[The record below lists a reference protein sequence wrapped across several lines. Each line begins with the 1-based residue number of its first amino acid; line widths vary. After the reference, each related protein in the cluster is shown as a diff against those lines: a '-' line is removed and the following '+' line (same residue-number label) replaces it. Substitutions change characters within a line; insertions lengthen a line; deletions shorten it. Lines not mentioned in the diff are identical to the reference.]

1 MGWQLARRLRADAVK
16 CNSSA
21 SLDQKMSQDRLRL
34 RASALRLGPSPTG
47 TDDFEDLQDISPGE
61 LMASK
66 GPRKANGGFDLSQSP
81 SHLLRRCVQ
90 YANDLFSREPGA
102 SDLTKQQFTV
112 LAAVEQNEGMSQT
125 DLVAITGIDR
135 STLAEMIRR
144 MIDKGL
150 LDRERTEADQR
161 ANAVRI
167 AMAGRKAL
175 RGARTASDRVER
187 ALLASLNATDRARFL
202 KMLSTVVSQA
212 ETDGS
217 AGSEPRA
224 KPRRGR

>member
-1 MGWQLARRLRADAVK
+1 
-16 CNSSA
+16 
-21 SLDQKMSQDRLRL
+21 
-34 RASALRLGPSPTG
+34 
-47 TDDFEDLQDISPGE
+47 
-61 LMASK
+61 MASK

-125 DLVAITGIDR
+125 DLVGITGIDR

-150 LDRERTEADQR
+150 LDRERTETDQR

-167 AMAGRKAL
+167 AMAGKKAL
-175 RGARTASDRVER
+175 RGARAASERVER
-187 ALLASLNATDRARFL
+187 ALLASLPAADRVKFL
-202 KMLSTVVSQA
+202 KMLSAVVAQA
-212 ETDGS
+212 EDENS
-217 AGSEPRA
+217 NPRSETRA
-224 KPRRGR
+224 KPRRPR

>member
-1 MGWQLARRLRADAVK
+1 
-16 CNSSA
+16 
-21 SLDQKMSQDRLRL
+21 
-34 RASALRLGPSPTG
+34 
-47 TDDFEDLQDISPGE
+47 
-61 LMASK
+61 MASK

-150 LDRERTEADQR
+150 LGRERTEADQR
-161 ANAVRI
+161 ANAVHI
-167 AMAGRKAL
+167 AMAGKKAL

-187 ALLASLNATDRARFL
+187 ALLASLNTADRARFL
-202 KMLSTVVSQA
+202 KMLSTVVSHA
-212 ETDGS
+212 ESVDSS
-217 AGSEPRA
+217 AHEPRVKA
-224 KPRRGR
+224 RRGR

>member
-1 MGWQLARRLRADAVK
+1 
-16 CNSSA
+16 
-21 SLDQKMSQDRLRL
+21 
-34 RASALRLGPSPTG
+34 
-47 TDDFEDLQDISPGE
+47 
-61 LMASK
+61 MASK

-144 MIDKGL
+144 MIEKGL
-150 LDRERTEADQR
+150 LDRERTESDQR

-167 AMAGRKAL
+167 AASGKKAL
-175 RGARTASDRVER
+175 RGARTASERVER
-187 ALLASLNATDRARFL
+187 MLLSSLPATDRTKFL
-202 KMLSTVVSQA
+202 KMLGVVVGQA
-212 ETDGS
+212 ETANPGTR
-217 AGSEPRA
+217 SETRPG
-224 KPRRGR
+224 KRRSR

>member
-1 MGWQLARRLRADAVK
+1 
-16 CNSSA
+16 
-21 SLDQKMSQDRLRL
+21 
-34 RASALRLGPSPTG
+34 
-47 TDDFEDLQDISPGE
+47 
-61 LMASK
+61 MASK

-167 AMAGRKAL
+167 AMAGKKAL

-187 ALLASLNATDRARFL
+187 ALLASLNTADRARFL
-202 KMLSTVVSQA
+202 KMLSTVVSDA
-212 ETDGS
+212 ESEDG
-217 AGSEPRA
+217 AANEPRM
-224 KPRRGR
+224 KTRRGR

>member
-1 MGWQLARRLRADAVK
+1 
-16 CNSSA
+16 
-21 SLDQKMSQDRLRL
+21 
-34 RASALRLGPSPTG
+34 
-47 TDDFEDLQDISPGE
+47 
-61 LMASK
+61 MASK

-150 LDRERTEADQR
+150 LDRERTESDQR

-167 AMAGRKAL
+167 PAAGKKAL
-175 RGARTASDRVER
+175 RSARSAGERVER
-187 ALLASLNATDRARFL
+187 ALLSGLPASDRAKFL
-202 KMLSTVVSQA
+202 KMLTTVASNA
-212 ETDGS
+212 EATHSS
-217 AGSEPRA
+217 ARSGGRA
-224 KPRRGR
+224 RRAR